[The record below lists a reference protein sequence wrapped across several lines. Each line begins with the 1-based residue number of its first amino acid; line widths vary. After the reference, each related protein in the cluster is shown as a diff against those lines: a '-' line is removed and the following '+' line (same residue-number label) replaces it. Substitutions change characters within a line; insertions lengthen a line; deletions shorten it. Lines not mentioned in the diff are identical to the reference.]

1 MFNSG
6 VITGPVLGQYCSS
19 TVAVVVS
26 LLQPYCSST
35 AAILHQQ
42 ECHTTESHRCMVLSK
57 QKQARCPLSPP
68 PPPPGQKV
76 QAQGGKPMLF
86 SILVPLLDQYW
97 ASTGPV
103 LDQYWGSTG
112 PVLYQYWG
120 QCCISTGA
128 STGAS
133 TGPVL
138 GSVLD
143 QYWTSSGV
151 STVPVL

>member
-1 MFNSG
+1 M
-6 VITGPVLGQYCSS
+6 
-19 TVAVVVS
+19 
-26 LLQPYCSST
+26 
-35 AAILHQQ
+35 
-42 ECHTTESHRCMVLSK
+42 
-57 QKQARCPLSPP
+57 PLSPRP
-68 PPPPGQKV
+68 RAPGQQV
-76 QAQGGKPMLF
+76 QAQGGESVLF
-86 SILVPLLDQYW
+86 SIMVPVVDQYW

-103 LDQYWGSTG
+103 LGQYWGQYWASTGPVLGHHWGRTG

-120 QCCISTGA
+120 QYCISTGASTGASTVA

-151 STVPVL
+151 NNVPVL

>member
-1 MFNSG
+1 MGGGIAPIPPPKVKKAQKPKIQQNAIVSPCFLSAKKKAQDVNCQGGQPMLFFNSG
-6 VITGPVLGQYCSS
+6 VITGPVLDQYWGS
-19 TVAVVVS
+19 TG
-26 LLQPYCSST
+26 P
-35 AAILHQQ
+35 
-42 ECHTTESHRCMVLSK
+42 VLGSV
-57 QKQARCPLSPP
+57 L
-68 PPPPGQKV
+68 G
-76 QAQGGKPMLF
+76 
-86 SILVPLLDQYW
+86 QYW

-151 STVPVL
+151 STVAVL